1 MTQLLEKAIAAVKKT
16 PPDVQDT
23 IASLILAELQDE
35 QAWQRAFSNTSDAQW
50 DRMAEMIR
58 GEIASGDTDPLDEF
72 LK

>member
-1 MTQLLEKAIAAVKKT
+1 MTQLLEKAIAEVKKT
-16 PPDVQDT
+16 PPDMQDT

-35 QAWQRAFSNTSDAQW
+35 LAWQKAFSNTSNTQW

-58 GEIASGDTDPLDEF
+58 REIASGDTEPLDEL